1 MVFTLTQYRAG
12 RNPWKHPRL
21 ALREHCQA
29 GILGP
34 TFTTRLHFM
43 MNVSTHPYDALTPN
57 AILDAM
63 EEAGFAVSGRLFALN
78 SYENRVYQIGLDE
91 GPPVITKF
99 YRPGRWT
106 NEQVREEHE
115 FTRELLE
122 ADIPVVAPLVMP
134 SGDTL
139 GKHGDFLFAVFNQR
153 GGQAPDTSVTDTLYR
168 LGQWL
173 AQIHNIGALKPFQHR
188 SALSVMGGIEASNA
202 LLLEGDW
209 IPKDLRPAWDSLIPD
224 LLTHCHAR
232 IEDAG
237 TVEALRLHGDCHAG
251 NILCRDEQMLFVDM
265 DDCRTGPAMQDMWLL
280 LNGEDSE
287 RGAQL
292 GELLEG
298 YETFRDFNR
307 RERHLIEP
315 LRCYRQIS
323 HCAWLAKRWDD
334 PAFPRFF
341 PWFAQP
347 RFWSDQVLSLR
358 EQLAALQAPS
368 ITLPG
373 QY

>member
-1 MVFTLTQYRAG
+1 MIHDSATATSA
-12 RNPWKHPRL
+12 
-21 ALREHCQA
+21 
-29 GILGP
+29 
-34 TFTTRLHFM
+34 
-43 MNVSTHPYDALTPN
+43 HPYDALTPDT
-57 AILDAM
+57 ILDAM

-78 SYENRVYQIGLDE
+78 SYENRVYQVGLDE
-91 GPPVITKF
+91 GAPVIAKF
-99 YRPGRWT
+99 YRPGRWS
-106 NEQVREEHE
+106 EAAIREEHAITLE
-115 FTRELLE
+115 YLE

-139 GKHGDFLFAVFNQR
+139 GQHGEFLFAVFPQR
-153 GGQAPDTSVTDTLYR
+153 GGQAPDVSVTDTLYR

-173 AQIHNIGALKPFQHR
+173 GQMHNVGARKPFEHR
-188 SALSVMGGIEASNA
+188 PEISLIDGIERHNQ
-202 LLLEGDW
+202 LLLDGGW
-209 IPKDLRPAWDSLIPD
+209 IPDDLRPAWDSLIPD
-224 LLTHCHAR
+224 LIRACGAR
-232 IEDAG
+232 IDEAG
-237 TVEALRLHGDCHAG
+237 PVDTLRLHGDCHAG
-251 NILCRDEQMLFVDM
+251 NILCREEQMLFVDL
-265 DDCRTGPAMQDMWLL
+265 DDCRTGPAIQDMWLL

-298 YETFRDFNR
+298 YEMFRDFNR

-341 PWFAQP
+341 PWFGQP

-358 EQLAALQAPS
+358 EQLAALQSPS
-368 ITLPG
+368 ISLPG

>member
-1 MVFTLTQYRAG
+1 MT
-12 RNPWKHPRL
+12 
-21 ALREHCQA
+21 
-29 GILGP
+29 
-34 TFTTRLHFM
+34 
-43 MNVSTHPYDALTPN
+43 NVSTHPYDDLTPDV
-57 AILDAM
+57 ILDAL
-63 EEAGFAVSGRLFALN
+63 EEVGFAVSGRLFALN

-91 GPPVITKF
+91 GGPVIAKF
-99 YRPGRWT
+99 YRPGRWS
-106 NEQVREEHE
+106 EAQIREEHT
-115 FTRELLE
+115 FTLELLE
-122 ADIPVVAPLVMP
+122 ADVPVVAPMTMP

-139 GKHGDFLFAVFNQR
+139 AQHGEFLFAVFPQR

-173 AQIHNIGALKPFQHR
+173 GQIHNLGAR
-188 SALSVMGGIEASNA
+188 SAFRHRPAFDLLEGIEASNR
-202 LLLEGDW
+202 LLLEGNW
-209 IPKDLRPAWDSLIPD
+209 IPGDLRPAWDSLIPD
-224 LLTHCHAR
+224 LIRYCGAR
-232 IEDAG
+232 IDDAG
-237 TVEALRLHGDCHAG
+237 PVDTLRLHGDCHAG

-265 DDCRTGPAMQDMWLL
+265 DDCRTGPAIQDMWLL
-280 LNGEDSE
+280 LNGDDHE

-298 YETFRDFNR
+298 YDMFRDFNR

-315 LRCYRQIS
+315 LRCYRQIA

-368 ITLPG
+368 IALPG